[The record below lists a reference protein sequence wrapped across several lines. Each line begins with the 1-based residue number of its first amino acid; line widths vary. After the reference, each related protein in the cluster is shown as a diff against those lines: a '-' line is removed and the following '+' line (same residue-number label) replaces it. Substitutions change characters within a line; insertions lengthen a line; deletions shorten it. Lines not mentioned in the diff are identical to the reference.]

1 MISDVQSKILEGAL
15 RFGLDRLGSPSAED
29 PGDAASGLPVKAC
42 HPYGLRSRPRDADT
56 DADGNPTE
64 GAGLLLLDF
73 GGGDEGGIP
82 TQDPRV
88 ELVDEGKG
96 GAQIYAWTG
105 SAVSSVVLSGDD
117 GKVRVTAPETVIGF
131 FSINPAELEN
141 ADAKTSTAIDA
152 LHDITAA
159 DMVTAVMSYSVESGK
174 DYATVLK
181 EVYAILRGKFVANA
195 ADPTSVEFYAP
206 DGTTV
211 RVTHTLTDTTRTPS

>member
-1 MISDVQSKILEGAL
+1 MMQHAFSVVSKILEGAL
-15 RFGLDRLGSPSAED
+15 RFGLDRLGSPGAED
-29 PGDAASGLPVKAC
+29 PADAASGLPVKAC

-117 GKVRVTAPETVIGF
+117 GKVRVTAPETVIGSEAGAKALVVDEKLMQWIVGTLLPALASAPGG
-131 FSINPAELEN
+131 SIVVSPP
-141 ADAKTSTAIDA
+141 SA
-152 LHDITAA
+152 L
-159 DMVTAVMSYSVESGK
+159 
-174 DYATVLK
+174 
-181 EVYAILRGKFVANA
+181 
-195 ADPTSVEFYAP
+195 
-206 DGTTV
+206 GTTK
-211 RVTHTLTDTTRTPS
+211 TRAE